1 MEGTTRKT
9 LTVLSGDDAAS
20 GPGRLPTS
28 PREIAEDLR
37 ARGIPR
43 EATKPRWLRVPMP
56 GGERYR
62 KVKETLRGLSLHT
75 VCQEASCPN
84 VGECWGGGTATV
96 MLMGDVCTRG
106 CRFCDVKTAQQPPP
120 LDPDEP
126 RHLAEAIAELGL
138 DYIVVTSVDRDD
150 VPDGGAAHFADAIVR
165 LKAIPRLLVEVLTP
179 DFRGDAEAVRTIG
192 RARPD
197 VFANNIE
204 TVRRLTPVVRDA
216 RAGYD
221 QTLGV
226 LARMKAEFP
235 GIVTKSSIMVGLGET
250 DAEIEETMAD
260 LRAAGVEILTLG
272 QYLRP
277 SAWHLPVVEW
287 VTPERFDAWRE
298 VGRRHGFRY
307 VASGPL
313 VRASYRAAELFLRGE
328 LEAAPRPAE
337 ESGASGPAGGARPPE
352 VSTGAERAR

>member
-1 MEGTTRKT
+1 MSTQRTS
-9 LTVLSGDDAAS
+9 LPVLADPPSGGAT
-20 GPGRLPTS
+20 LPTT
-28 PREIAEDLR
+28 PREIAEDLK

-43 EATKPRWLRVPMP
+43 DAKKPSWLRVPIP

-62 KVKETLRGLSLHT
+62 RVRETLRGLRLHT

-106 CRFCDVKTAQQPPP
+106 CRFCHVKTAAHPPP

-126 RHLAEAIAELGL
+126 RHLAEAVARLGL

-150 VPDGGAAHFADAIVR
+150 LPDGGAAHFAEAIVR
-165 LKAIPRLLVEVLTP
+165 LKEIPGLLVEVLTP
-179 DFRGDAEAVRTIG
+179 DFQGDAEAVRTVG
-192 RARPD
+192 RAAPD
-197 VFANNIE
+197 VFANNVE

-221 QTLGV
+221 QTLAV
-226 LARMKAEFP
+226 LARMKEEFP
-235 GIVTKSSIMVGLGET
+235 RIVTKSSIMLGLGET
-250 DAEIEETMAD
+250 DGETAEAMKD

-277 SAWHLPVVEW
+277 SAWHLPVVEF
-287 VTPERFDAWRE
+287 VTPERFAALRE
-298 VGRRHGFRY
+298 AGLSLGFRY

-313 VRASYRAAELFLRGE
+313 VRSSYRAGELFLKGE
-328 LEAAPRPAE
+328 LEAR
-337 ESGASGPAGGARPPE
+337 R
-352 VSTGAERAR
+352 R